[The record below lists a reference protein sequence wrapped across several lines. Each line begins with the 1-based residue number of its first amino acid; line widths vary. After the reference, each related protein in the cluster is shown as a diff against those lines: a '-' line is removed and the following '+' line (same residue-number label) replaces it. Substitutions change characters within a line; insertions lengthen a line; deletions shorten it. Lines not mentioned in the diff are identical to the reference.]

1 MSIVP
6 LMFRDWWEEF
16 DRPASRLIDQ
26 HFGSGLSRD
35 DLLTSFSSLGLGRS
49 RPLFTSPGYYRP
61 WRTLARQNSGG
72 ASTIQCDKDKFE
84 VILDV
89 QQFSPDEIC
98 VKTVDDN
105 VIVEAKHEE
114 KKDEHGFISR
124 HFIRRY
130 VLPSTHDPMGVTSSL
145 SSDGVL
151 TIAATRKNV
160 TPAGTERIVNIVKTG
175 TPAANKPE
183 EAKQHVITTEE
194 EK

>member
-49 RPLFTSPGYYRP
+49 RPLFSTPGYYRP

-89 QQFSPDEIC
+89 QQFSPDEIR

-124 HFIRRY
+124 HFVRRY
-130 VLPSTHDPMGVTSSL
+130 LLPATHDPLGVTSSL

-151 TIAATRKNV
+151 TITATRKNI

-175 TPAANKPE
+175 TPAAKPE
-183 EAKQHVITTEE
+183 EPKQHVITTEE

>member
-49 RPLFTSPGYYRP
+49 RPLFSTPGYYRP

-84 VILDV
+84 VSCEFLV
-89 QQFSPDEIC
+89 SQHWPFSHCAGDF
-98 VKTVDDN
+98 N
-105 VIVEAKHEE
+105 VISFNSEYLLKIL
-114 KKDEHGFISR
+114 ISIMSSGSDHR
-124 HFIRRY
+124 
-130 VLPSTHDPMGVTSSL
+130 LP
-145 SSDGVL
+145 
-151 TIAATRKNV
+151 
-160 TPAGTERIVNIVKTG
+160 
-175 TPAANKPE
+175 
-183 EAKQHVITTEE
+183 
-194 EK
+194 